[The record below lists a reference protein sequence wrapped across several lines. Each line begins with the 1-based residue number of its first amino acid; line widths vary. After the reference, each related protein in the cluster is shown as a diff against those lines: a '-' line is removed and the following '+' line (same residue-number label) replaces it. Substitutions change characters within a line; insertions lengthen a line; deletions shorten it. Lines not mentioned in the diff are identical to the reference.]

1 MKNDL
6 ISIFSNLAL
15 KDRADAYQFAANQI
29 FPDDVLK
36 AHRLVIDLLDRENLG
51 SIQVADHVILPHVE
65 GDFIPKTKLL
75 IIKPQTNLRK
85 WSPSIHDVQVMVFIF
100 LKTDE
105 SKRTKLQIID
115 IMRKLGKEEFI
126 QLLLRETDA
135 GTLSELFW
143 GSAQS

>member
-6 ISIFSNLAL
+6 ISIFPNLAL
-15 KDRADAYQFAANQI
+15 KNRADAYQFAANQI
-29 FPDDVLK
+29 FPDDASK

-65 GDFIPKTKLL
+65 GDLIPKTKLL
-75 IIKPQTNLRK
+75 VIKPQTNLRK

-100 LKTDE
+100 LKTGE

-135 GTLSELFW
+135 GTLSELF
-143 GSAQS
+143 GVSTQS